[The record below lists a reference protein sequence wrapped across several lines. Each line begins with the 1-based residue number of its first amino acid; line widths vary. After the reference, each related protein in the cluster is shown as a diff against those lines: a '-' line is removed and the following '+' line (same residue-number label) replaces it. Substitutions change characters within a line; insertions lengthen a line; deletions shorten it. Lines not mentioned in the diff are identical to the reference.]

1 MTSSELMS
9 LPEVAKYLGMAER
22 TIYMWAQQ
30 GRVPAFKL
38 GASWR
43 FRRTEIDSWLE
54 TQRSGP
60 DVSKDLL
67 TDPTQPPKTRRQV
80 KQEEEEASDALVEAC
95 ITYINTLMLNDDRD
109 VWTVEQIVEKFD
121 DRTVDEGIKR
131 LRKQRKISVGDESG
145 LGRNKVRV
153 IRRRK

>member
-1 MTSSELMS
+1 MS